1 METRVSNNDNEFGDA
16 ALVLLGHG
24 STVNADSSA
33 PVYQHAAAL
42 RGRKLFAS
50 VREGFW
56 KQEPRLIPLL
66 ESLVEPRVFIVP
78 VFISEGYFTEQV
90 IPRALGLRTPGQP
103 AYTRVRRQ
111 GEKTLCYCAPVGAH
125 PRLAEAL
132 VARAQTVV
140 AEHPFPRA
148 PKPAETALFL
158 AGHGTPKNENSRQAI
173 EQHAAA
179 IRARRLYAEVHAVFL
194 EEEPRIADFHR
205 LTACQEVVMVPCFIS
220 DGMHAYEDIPVLLG
234 EPERVVRERLQRGQW
249 PWRNPTEKSGK
260 RVWLSGSVGTD
271 PIIAEV
277 ILERVRDCFRD
288 VPAI

>member
-111 GEKTLCYCAPVGAH
+111 GEKTLCY
-125 PRLAEAL
+125 
-132 VARAQTVV
+132 
-140 AEHPFPRA
+140 
-148 PKPAETALFL
+148 
-158 AGHGTPKNENSRQAI
+158 
-173 EQHAAA
+173 
-179 IRARRLYAEVHAVFL
+179 
-194 EEEPRIADFHR
+194 
-205 LTACQEVVMVPCFIS
+205 
-220 DGMHAYEDIPVLLG
+220 
-234 EPERVVRERLQRGQW
+234 
-249 PWRNPTEKSGK
+249 
-260 RVWLSGSVGTD
+260 
-271 PIIAEV
+271 
-277 ILERVRDCFRD
+277 
-288 VPAI
+288 